1 VARRARLL
9 SPTAA
14 LRRNALYKGLLG
26 GQRAWMAVG
35 ALVWAPRLMKKA
47 LGRTEQVVLTEKLE
61 VGQALR
67 IEAIKRPSRGERRA
81 ARRAR

>member
-1 VARRARLL
+1 L

-26 GQRAWMAVG
+26 GSRGWMAVG
-35 ALVWAPRLMKKA
+35 ALVWGPRLMKKA
-47 LGRTEQVVLTEKLE
+47 LGRNEQVVATERL
-61 VGQALR
+61 VPGQAIR
-67 IEAIKRPSRGERRA
+67 IEAIKPPSRDERRA

>member
-1 VARRARLL
+1 ML

-26 GQRAWMAVG
+26 GRRGWMAVG
-35 ALVWAPRLMKKA
+35 ALVWGPRLMKKA
-47 LGRTEQVVLTEKLE
+47 LGRTEEVVATERLE
-61 VGQALR
+61 PGQALR
-67 IEAIKRPSRGERRA
+67 IEAIKPPSRDERRA